1 MKFVT
6 FFDGCVK
13 TGIVSSDNEL
23 ISFDEIGLKFK
34 DLNDFIERASD
45 KDYRLLSVFEA
56 QARGL
61 KIGEAKLL
69 APIIKPRQDIICLGI
84 NYMDHAAESAKF
96 KGEKFDSKREY
107 PVYFSKR
114 VNEAV
119 GHGGE
124 ILAHERVTQ
133 KLDYEVELALI
144 IKKDAKNVSAKDA
157 KDYIFGYTILNDFS
171 ARDLQIRHKQFYFGK
186 SLDTH
191 CAMGPAVVTADEL
204 DSSNLTIKCYVNGE
218 LRQNSNT
225 SNMIFKERY
234 VIEELSSAMT
244 LKAGTIISLGTP
256 SGVGMGFEPP
266 KFLKSGDV
274 VRCEIEGIGV
284 LENFIS

>member
-13 TGIVSSDNEL
+13 TGIISSDNGL

-45 KDYRLLSVFEA
+45 KDYELLSGFEA

-61 KIGEAKLL
+61 KISEAKLL
-69 APIIKPRQDIICLGI
+69 APIITPRQDIICLGI

-96 KGEKFDSKREY
+96 KGEKFDGKREY

-157 KDYIFGYTILNDFS
+157 KEYIFGYTILNDFS

-191 CAMGPAVVTADEL
+191 CAMGPAVITADEL

-225 SNMIFKERY
+225 CNMIFNERY

>member
-13 TGIVSSDNEL
+13 TGIVSSDNEF

-34 DLNDFIERASD
+34 DLNDFIERAGD
-45 KDYRLLSVFEA
+45 KDYELLSVFEA

-61 KIGEAKLL
+61 KIGEPKLL
-69 APIIKPRQDIICLGI
+69 APIITPRQDIICLGI

-96 KGEKFDSKREY
+96 KGEKFNGRREY

-191 CAMGPAVVTADEL
+191 CAMGPAIITADEL

-225 SNMIFKERY
+225 CNMIFNERY

-256 SGVGMGFEPP
+256 SGVGMGLEPP

>member
-13 TGIVSSDNEL
+13 TGIVSSDNGL

-34 DLNDFIERASD
+34 DLNDFIERAID
-45 KDYRLLSVFEA
+45 KDYELLSVFEA

-69 APIIKPRQDIICLGI
+69 APIITPRQDIICLGI

-96 KGEKFDSKREY
+96 KGEKFDGKREY

-114 VNEAV
+114 VNKAV

-124 ILAHERVTQ
+124 ILAHESVTQ

-191 CAMGPAVVTADEL
+191 CAIGPAVITADEL
-204 DSSNLTIKCYVNGE
+204 DSSNLAIKCYVNGE

-225 SNMIFKERY
+225 CNMIFNERY

-256 SGVGMGFEPP
+256 SGVGMGLEPP